1 MTIPRYILGMTLP
14 AVALCSL
21 VGIALGAGSFT
32 FYYAEGASYLSN
44 DPRSCVNCHIMRD
57 HYDGWQKASH
67 HHVAVCNDCH
77 TPHDL
82 VGKYVIKA
90 ENGFWHSKAFTLQDF
105 HEPIIIRPRNSRV
118 LQGTCVDCHR
128 ELVSAIAGHGADGLR
143 CVHCHSSVGHGPPR

>member
-1 MTIPRYILGMTLP
+1 MTLP
-14 AVALCSL
+14 ALVLALL
-21 VGIALGAGSFT
+21 VGVALGAGSFT
-32 FYYAEGASYLSN
+32 FYYAEGTSYLSN

-77 TPHDL
+77 TPHNL

-105 HEPIIIRPRNSRV
+105 HDPIIIRSRNRDV
-118 LQGTCVDCHR
+118 LQGACIDCHKDF
-128 ELVSAIAGHGADGLR
+128 VASIADHGSGADTLR
-143 CVHCHSSVGHGPPR
+143 CVHCHASVGHGPPR